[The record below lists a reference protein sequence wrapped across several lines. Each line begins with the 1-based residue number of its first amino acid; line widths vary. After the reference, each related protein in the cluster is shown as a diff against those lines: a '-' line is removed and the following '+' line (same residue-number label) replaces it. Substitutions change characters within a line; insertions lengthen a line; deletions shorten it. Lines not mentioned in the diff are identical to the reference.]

1 MTMIGHVA
9 RLRKVLRGEL
19 SGSSLVNYWVPDILE
34 DLAPKAKGGAAG
46 VADSAL
52 ELINLFAGDNVHLT
66 AAGYG
71 KIATSI
77 VSGIE

>member
-1 MTMIGHVA
+1 MVTAWFSSVA
-9 RLRKVLRGEL
+9 LPACVRSWQHPPLMYLGM
-19 SGSSLVNYWVPDILE
+19 
-34 DLAPKAKGGAAG
+34 GGR